1 MAKIIGYQRMSG
13 TSKKTGNPYSG
24 FMVYYTE
31 PMRVRPGSL
40 AGGNSCDSAFI
51 GDDLLQGIVPEVGAD
66 LDLRYDKRGYLQEVN
81 IA

>member
-1 MAKIIGYQRMSG
+1 MAKIIGYQQMSG

-31 PMRVRPGSL
+31 PMRVRSGFF
-40 AGGNSCDSAFI
+40 GGGDSCDSAFI
-51 GDDLLQGIVPEVGAD
+51 SDDLLQGIVPEVGAD
-66 LDLRYDKRGYLQEVN
+66 LDLRYDKRGYLREVN